1 MQEVCR
7 AAFFDRAAMYGEE
20 SRMREDHKNNINRR
34 NYQKELEQIITQ
46 NEKEGVVPSL
56 FLHSCCAPCSSY
68 VLEYLSKFF
77 NITVYYY
84 NPNIFPSK
92 EYEERAEEVERLV
105 AEIPTVHPIHFQSG
119 VYNPII
125 FMNAIKGHESDPEGG
140 ARCEICFKL
149 RLRETAR
156 LAALGGYD
164 YFTTTLS
171 ISPLKDAQLLNT
183 IGEEAGAEY
192 KIHYLNS
199 DFKKK
204 NGYKRSIELSEE
216 YKLYRQNY
224 CGCVFSKR
232 E

>member
-1 MQEVCR
+1 M
-7 AAFFDRAAMYGEE
+7 
-20 SRMREDHKNNINRR
+20 MREDHKNNINRR
-34 NYQKELEQIITQ
+34 NYQKELEQIIAQ
-46 NEKEGVVPSL
+46 NEKEGMVPSL

-68 VLEYLSKFF
+68 VLEYLSNFF

-105 AEIPTVHPIHFQSG
+105 AELPAVHPIHFQSG
-119 VYNPII
+119 VYNPTV
-125 FMNAIKGHESDPEGG
+125 FMDAVKGHESDPEGG

-192 KIHYLNS
+192 GVHYLNS

-204 NGYKRSIELSEE
+204 NGYKRSIELSEA
-216 YKLYRQNY
+216 YQLYRQNY
-224 CGCVFSKR
+224 CGCIFSKR